1 MRQLNLILLITFF
14 FFSFTLKTFSQKRA
28 ELAKRPPMG
37 WNSWNWYGKQ
47 DINEKKVREVIDAIA
62 KNGLKDAGYNYIIVD
77 GGWRDKKLSIDGQ
90 LLSDPVKFPG
100 GMKALADYAHSKGL
114 KFGVHTVPGT
124 HDCGGDPV
132 GGFNREEIHVKQFVD
147 WGLDFV
153 KVDLCRQKEDTC
165 KTCEK
170 TKSGWSEGLL
180 NDTYYKW
187 SKLLHNCGRD
197 IVFNI
202 SAYKFREWNPEVC
215 NMSRTTF
222 DIQSKR
228 QKEGAIFNS
237 EKRENRPFMSVMAIA
252 ELNNKYASYVGKG
265 YWNDPD
271 MLVTGEQ
278 GLTFKEQQSHFCLWS
293 IMTAPLFL
301 GNDPLS
307 MSKEE
312 KQLVLNN
319 EIILIDQ
326 DTTEQGTLVKQ
337 NADYQIW
344 KKKLANNQVALLV
357 LNLNASE
364 NKSISVDFKELG
376 LHSKLFLN
384 DVLNQKKLGK
394 FENNFTVKL
403 TPHECSFLKIKEIN

>member
-1 MRQLNLILLITFF
+1 MRQLNLLLLSTLLI
-14 FFSFTLKTFSQKRA
+14 FSFSVTSFSQKKA
-28 ELAKRPPMG
+28 ELAKTPPMG

-47 DINEKKVREVIDAIA
+47 DINEKKIREVIDAIA
-62 KNGLKDAGYNYIIVD
+62 KNGMKEAGYKYIIVD
-77 GGWRDKKLSIDGQ
+77 GGWRDNKLDKDGK
-90 LLSDPVKFPG
+90 LLSDPVKFPS

-153 KVDLCRQKEDTC
+153 KVDLCRQKGDTC
-165 KTCEK
+165 KSCEK
-170 TKSGWSEGLL
+170 TKKGWNEGLIH
-180 NDTYYKW
+180 DTYFKW
-187 SKLLHNCGRD
+187 SKLLNNCGRN

-202 SAYKFREWNPEVC
+202 SAYKFREWNPEIC
-215 NMSRTTF
+215 NMSRTTY

-237 EKRENRPFMSVMAIA
+237 ESRENRPFMSVMAIA
-252 ELNNKYASYVGKG
+252 ELNNKYASSAGKG

-271 MLVTGEQ
+271 MLAIGEQ
-278 GLTFKEQQSHFCLWS
+278 GLTFKEQQTHFCLWS

-307 MSKEE
+307 MSEKE
-312 KQLVLNN
+312 KQLVFNK
-319 EIILIDQ
+319 EIISIDQ
-326 DTTEQGTLVKQ
+326 DNTEQGRIVKQ
-337 NADYQIW
+337 DPDYQIW

-357 LNLNASE
+357 LNLNVSE
-364 NKSISVDFKELG
+364 NKSITIDFKEIDLPG
-376 LHSKLFLN
+376 KILLN
-384 DVLNQKKLGK
+384 DVLNKKKLGK
-394 FENNFTVKL
+394 FENSYTVKL
-403 TPHECSFLKIKEIN
+403 TPHECCFLKIKEID

>member
-1 MRQLNLILLITFF
+1 MRQLNLLLISTFL
-14 FFSFTLKTFSQKRA
+14 FFSFSFTSFAQKRA
-28 ELAKRPPMG
+28 ELAKTPPMG

-47 DINEKKVREVIDAIA
+47 DINEEKVREVIDAIA
-62 KNGLKDAGYNYIIVD
+62 KNGLKDAGYNYIIID
-77 GGWRDKKLSIDGQ
+77 GGWRDNKLDIDGK
-90 LLSDPVKFPG
+90 LLLDPVKFPS

-153 KVDLCRQKEDTC
+153 KVDLCRQKGDTC
-165 KTCEK
+165 KSCEK
-170 TKSGWSEGLL
+170 TKSGWSEVSIH
-180 NDTYYKW
+180 DTYFKW
-187 SKLLHNCGRD
+187 SKLLNNCGKD

-215 NMSRTTF
+215 NMSRTSF

-237 EKRENRPFMSVMAIA
+237 EKRENRSFMSVMAIA
-252 ELNNKYASYVGKG
+252 ELNNKYASYAGKG

-278 GLTFKEQQSHFCLWS
+278 GLTFKEQQTHFCLWS

-301 GNDPLS
+301 GNDPL
-307 MSKEE
+307 
-312 KQLVLNN
+312 
-319 EIILIDQ
+319 
-326 DTTEQGTLVKQ
+326 
-337 NADYQIW
+337 
-344 KKKLANNQVALLV
+344 
-357 LNLNASE
+357 
-364 NKSISVDFKELG
+364 
-376 LHSKLFLN
+376 
-384 DVLNQKKLGK
+384 
-394 FENNFTVKL
+394 
-403 TPHECSFLKIKEIN
+403 